1 VKKVFVFC
9 CMLIFWTSIQA
20 NALSIPNGGGGYY
33 STTSIAFFDIEEKA
47 SYESDF
53 GLFSMADPTDKYEI
67 FSYKKEPYNSFS
79 LNSSDWAPLADGFG
93 FYFDVHTGG
102 QNDESVEY
110 NWFSDSSLN
119 KLSNGIAQDTDVEHV
134 STTLDDEN
142 WLIVSLDDQLGGGDR
157 DFNDMIVKGYSFAK
171 ITPVPETPVPEPA
184 TMILF
189 GIGLVGLA
197 GARLRKKK
205 K

>member
-1 VKKVFVFC
+1 MKKVFVFC
-9 CMLIFWTSIQA
+9 CTLILWTSIQA
-20 NALSIPNGGGGYY
+20 NALSIPNGGGSYF
-33 STTSIAFFDIEEKA
+33 STTSIAFFNIEEKA

-53 GLFSMADPTDKYEI
+53 GLFSMANPTDKYEI
-67 FSYKKEPYNSFS
+67 FSYKKEPYNFFS

-102 QNDESVEY
+102 KNDESVEY

-119 KLSNGIAQDTDVEHV
+119 QLSNNFAQDTDVEHV
-134 STTLDDEN
+134 LTDLVGEHL
-142 WLIVSLDDQLGGGDR
+142 LIVSLDDQLGGGDR
-157 DFNDMIVKGYSFAK
+157 DFNDMIVMGFSYGK
-171 ITPVPETPVPEPA
+171 ITPVTETPVPEPA

-197 GARLRKKK
+197 GARFRKKK